1 MITLTERQRRFC
13 EIYAVNLNATAAA
26 IGAGYS
32 PRTAKSIG
40 SENLTKPEIKDYL
53 KSLQNEGDTARIATV
68 EEIKS
73 MWTDIL
79 RDKEAKHIDR
89 IRAGELLAKSA
100 GVFSNTGKDDGKNAV
115 NRVVI
120 YLPERDPE
128 PE

>member
-1 MITLTERQRRFC
+1 MTEKQRRFC
-13 EIYAVNLNATAAA
+13 ELYAANPNATAAA

-32 PRTAKSIG
+32 PRTSKAIG
-40 SENLTKPEIKDYL
+40 SENLTKPD
-53 KSLQNEGDTARIATV
+53 LQNYLQMLQKEGDTARTASI
-68 EEIKS
+68 EEVKAL
-73 MWTDIL
+73 WTAIL

-100 GVFSNTGKDDGKNAV
+100 GVFANAGKDDEKNGV
-115 NRVVI
+115 SRVVI